1 MIRLSSHV
9 HWDILISF
17 KQGAAGPEFLSRE
30 SRTDRSA
37 NNDGKRRSPVEV
49 VGVAEKW
56 EASGDM

>member
-9 HWDILISF
+9 HWDTLISV
-17 KQGAAGPEFLSRE
+17 KQRAAGPEFLSCE
-30 SRTDRSA
+30 SGTDKGA
-37 NNDGKRRSPVEV
+37 NSDGNRRSSVEV